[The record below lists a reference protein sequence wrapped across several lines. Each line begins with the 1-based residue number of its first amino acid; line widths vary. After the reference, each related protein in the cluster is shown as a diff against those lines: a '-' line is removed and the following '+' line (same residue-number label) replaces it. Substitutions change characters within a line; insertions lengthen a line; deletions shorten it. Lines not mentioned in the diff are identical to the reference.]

1 MDCGRGGCGPALAET
16 AMMTVAQPA
25 SPLPLASGR
34 IARKLAIAAAAL
46 LFAASALAA
55 QAEDAGGKPVGE
67 AFYGSS
73 FKDLHDQQASF
84 GQFKGKVVVIYFW
97 ATWCVPCRVETP
109 NLVKLNEEYKGKDVQ
124 VIGLALD
131 NGDKVR
137 EFVHDN
143 SITYPIFYGGREAV
157 QLGKALGNDQGAIPF
172 TVVIGKDGKL
182 VHTLKGD
189 LPNEDLEKIINPLIG

>member
-1 MDCGRGGCGPALAET
+1 MTRTPALRAAFLLGT
-16 AMMTVAQPA
+16 FLAFA
-25 SPLPLASGR
+25 PLAATR
-34 IARKLAIAAAAL
+34 
-46 LFAASALAA
+46 
-55 QAEDAGGKPVGE
+55 AEDAGKPVGDQLY
-67 AFYGSS
+67 AAS
-73 FKDLHDQQASF
+73 FKDLKDQMASM
-84 GQFKGKVVVIYFW
+84 GQFKGKVLVMYFW

-131 NGDKVR
+131 NCDRVR

-143 SITYPIFYGGREAV
+143 NITYPVFYGGREAV

-172 TVVIGKDGKL
+172 TVVIGKDGTL
-182 VHTLKGD
+182 VHTFKGD